1 MGFGVKGMR
10 RGVRRGLVLGG
21 GGVLGVAWMVGALQA
36 LQDETGLD
44 VRDFDAL
51 VGTSAGSILA
61 ALLGAGASPA
71 DLVTHQRGGQIESGP
86 LAGFYFDYEN
96 ASRGD
101 RMVHLRPG
109 IGSREL
115 LLHNARNLYRMPAT
129 AVLSAFLPEGWGNLG
144 AVGTLITHVAP
155 DGWVTRDGVSVVA
168 LDYDT
173 GSRVAFGRPGAP
185 PAILADAV
193 LASCAIP
200 GWYHPVRIGEHR
212 YIDGGAWSSTNL
224 DLLAGAGLDEVFV
237 LAPQASF
244 DAGRPLLLTTRL
256 ERHWRTQVTTRLVR
270 EVSKVHATGTEV
282 TVLAPGQEDLHAIG
296 ANPMNVS
303 RRLSVMETSLR
314 TSPQALRD
322 PAHFPERDRYRDA
335 G

>member
-1 MGFGVKGMR
+1 MTGA
-10 RGVRRGLVLGG
+10 VRRGLVLGS
-21 GGVLGVAWMVGALQA
+21 GGVLGAAWMVGAIQA

-51 VGTSAGSILA
+51 VGTSAGSILVA
-61 ALLGAGASPA
+61 MLAAGASA
-71 DLVTHQRGGQIESGP
+71 EDLITHQRGGPVESGP

-115 LLHNARNLYRMPAT
+115 LLHNARHLYRLPAT
-129 AVLSAFLPEGWGNLG
+129 AVLSALLPEGWGNLG
-144 AVGTLITHVAP
+144 AVGALITHLAP
-155 DGWVTRDGVSVVA
+155 DGWVARGGVSVVA

-173 GSRVAFGRPGAP
+173 GARVAFGRPGAP
-185 PAILADAV
+185 LATLADAV

-200 GWYHPVRIGEHR
+200 GWYHPVRIGDHR
-212 YIDGGAWSSTNL
+212 YVDGGTWSSTNL
-224 DLLAGAGLDEVFV
+224 DLLVDSGLDEVFV

-244 DAGRPLLLTTRL
+244 DVGRPSRWATRL

-270 EVSKVHATGTEV
+270 EVARVHAQGTEV
-282 TVLAPGQEDLHAIG
+282 TVLAPGQEDLQAIG
-296 ANPMNVS
+296 YNPMNVT
-303 RRLSVMETSLR
+303 RRLSVLETALR
-314 TSPQALRD
+314 TCPPALHD
-322 PAHFPERDRYRDA
+322 PAQLPDDHYMDA

>member
-1 MGFGVKGMR
+1 MTGT
-10 RGVRRGLVLGG
+10 VRRGLVLGG
-21 GGVLGVAWMVGALQA
+21 GGVLGVAWMVGAIQA

-44 VRDFDAL
+44 VRDFDTL

-61 ALLGAGASPA
+61 ALLGGGASAA
-71 DLVTHQRGGQIESGP
+71 DLVAHQRGGQVKSGP

-101 RMVHLRPG
+101 RLVHLRPG

-115 LLHNARNLYRMPAT
+115 LLNNARHLYRLPAT
-129 AVLSAFLPEGWGNLG
+129 AVLSALLPEGWANLG

-155 DGWVTRDGVSVVA
+155 DGWVAHNDVSVVA

-173 GSRVAFGRPGAP
+173 GARVAFGRPGAP
-185 PAILADAV
+185 PATLADAV

-200 GWYHPVRIGEHR
+200 GWYHPVRIGDHR
-212 YIDGGAWSSTNL
+212 YVDGGAWSSTNL

-244 DAGRPLLLTTRL
+244 DAGRPMRWSTRL

-270 EVSKVHATGTEV
+270 EVARVHAEGTEV
-282 TVLAPGQEDLHAIG
+282 TVLAPGQEDLQAIG
-296 ANPMNVS
+296 DNPMNVS
-303 RRLSVMETSLR
+303 RRLEVLETSLR
-314 TSPQALRD
+314 TCPPALHD
-322 PAHFPERDRYRDA
+322 PAQFPERDRYRDA